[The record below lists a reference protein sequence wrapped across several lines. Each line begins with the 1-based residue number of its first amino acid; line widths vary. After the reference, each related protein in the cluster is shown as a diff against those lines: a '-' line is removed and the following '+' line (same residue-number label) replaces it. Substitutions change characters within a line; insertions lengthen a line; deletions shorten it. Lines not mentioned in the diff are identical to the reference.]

1 MVIHCMVCLM
11 VGINWDLKCQ
21 CFQGDPDL
29 VKCNISENRKKIN
42 SEIHKL
48 QISGPYY

>member
-1 MVIHCMVCLM
+1 MVTHCMVCLR

-21 CFQGDPDL
+21 CIIQGDPDL
-29 VKCNISENRKKIN
+29 EKCNISEIRKKIN

-48 QISGPYY
+48 QIS

>member
-1 MVIHCMVCLM
+1 MVTHCMVCLR
-11 VGINWDLKCQ
+11 VSINWDLKLER
-21 CFQGDPDL
+21 FQGDPDL
-29 VKCNISENRKKIN
+29 VKCKIRRKIN